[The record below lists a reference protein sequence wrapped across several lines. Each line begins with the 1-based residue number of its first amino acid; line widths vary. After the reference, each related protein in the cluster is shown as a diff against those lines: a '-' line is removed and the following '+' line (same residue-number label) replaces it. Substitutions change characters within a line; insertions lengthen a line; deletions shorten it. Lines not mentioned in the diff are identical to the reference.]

1 MKTKAAG
8 GTGQA
13 VSAGKEKNREKTGTG
28 RKKRWSTRENFGK
41 IDATN

>member
-1 MKTKAAG
+1 MKTKTAD

-13 VSAGKEKNREKTGTG
+13 VSARKEKNREKTGKG
-28 RKKRWSTRENFGK
+28 RKKRWSTRGYFGK